1 MYCQQSLRG
10 AIFQQVQKYFSNQNS
25 KNLKQ
30 LNLPTKIREQINYEA
45 FKNQILPRKLE
56 ITSEY
61 NINYI
66 KSLGTYIK
74 MC

>member
-25 KNLKQ
+25 NNWKQ
-30 LNLPTKIREQINYEA
+30 LNLPTKRSEQINVEA

-61 NINYI
+61 NINSI